1 MKKEYISPK
10 VIAREIKLHNLM
22 AGSVPM
28 TEEDTDPGLGSDA
41 KGGFTDFDVEEDYYT
56 KKSLW

>member
-10 VIAREIKLHNLM
+10 VIAREVKLQNIM

-28 TEEDTDPGLGSDA
+28 SDDPTDKGYGSDA
-41 KGGFTDFDVEEDYYT
+41 KRGSFEYDEEDF
-56 KKSLW
+56 